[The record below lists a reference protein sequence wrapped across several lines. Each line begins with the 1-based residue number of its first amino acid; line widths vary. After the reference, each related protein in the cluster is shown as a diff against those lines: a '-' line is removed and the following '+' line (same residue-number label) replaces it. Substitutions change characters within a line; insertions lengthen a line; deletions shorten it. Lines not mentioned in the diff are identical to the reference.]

1 LGLRWLIRE
10 EALDA
15 RFDLD
20 RLGEAIERVLGE
32 DPFAV
37 EKDLE

>member
-1 LGLRWLIRE
+1 LRLRLRVRE

-15 RFDLD
+15 RFDLV